1 MLKRVLRRIVYFGIP
16 VFMWVCGAACEDGP
30 QKQQAVVHT
39 AAYRCSRVGCDQRG
53 QMAQGGGSH
62 VCSCGAPMVVDYTD
76 DDRPRLRT
84 GK

>member
-16 VFMWVCGAACEDGP
+16 VAMWIAGAACEDGA
-30 QKQQAVVHT
+30 QQHQNVVHT
-39 AAYRCSRVGCDQRG
+39 AAYRCSRVGCDKRG
-53 QMAQGGGSH
+53 QMAMGGVAP
-62 VCSCGAPMVVDYTD
+62 VCSCGANMVVDYTD